1 MKRNIYCC
9 PKRHDVSNIKIF
21 VNLECPDHCGL
32 VFCDKSCKKEQWH
45 SSAECR
51 LIKNAEELRRNNCSK
66 LIKIHGV
73 SSWLLVLRCL
83 LLRENSPKCWE
94 MVNLLED
101 NLEVDSYKKQHL
113 VRYCESVLNPLKN
126 IFPNLTSKF
135 RDSEILHICAKL
147 DSNSFR
153 QGECSRA
160 LFGVASMLNHS
171 CIPNARV
178 LFDDAGNVNV
188 LSKSNIEIGDEITI
202 TYCSQL
208 LGTWVRQ

>member
-1 MKRNIYCC
+1 M
-9 PKRHDVSNIKIF
+9 IKI
-21 VNLECPDHCGL
+21 D
-32 VFCDKSCKKEQWH
+32 
-45 SSAECR
+45 
-51 LIKNAEELRRNNCSK
+51 
-66 LIKIHGV
+66 GV

-94 MVNLLED
+94 MINILED
-101 NLEVDSYKKQHL
+101 NLEDVSYKKQHL
-113 VRYCESVLNPLKN
+113 HTYCESVLKPLKN
-126 IFPNLTSKF
+126 LFPNLTSKF
-135 RDSEILHICAKL
+135 MDSEILQICAKL

-178 LFDDAGNVNV
+178 LFDNAGNVHV

-208 LGTWVRQ
+208 LGTWVRPEIICILI

>member
-1 MKRNIYCC
+1 M
-9 PKRHDVSNIKIF
+9 
-21 VNLECPDHCGL
+21 
-32 VFCDKSCKKEQWH
+32 FCEKSCKKEQWH
-45 SSAECR
+45 SSAECHH
-51 LIKNAEELRRNNCSK
+51 IKGTENLKKSNCSK
-66 LIKIHGV
+66 LINLNGI

-83 LLRENSPKCWE
+83 LLRENSPKSWE

-101 NLEVDSYKKQHL
+101 NLEDESYKKQHL
-113 VRYCESVLNPLKN
+113 LSYCENVLKPLKN
-126 IFPNLTSKF
+126 IFPNLTNKF
-135 RDSEILHICAKL
+135 KDSEILHLCAKL

-160 LFGVASMLNHS
+160 LFAVASMLNHS

-178 LFDDAGNVNV
+178 LFDDAGNVHV

-208 LGTWVRQ
+208 LGTWVRQYIFCKPI